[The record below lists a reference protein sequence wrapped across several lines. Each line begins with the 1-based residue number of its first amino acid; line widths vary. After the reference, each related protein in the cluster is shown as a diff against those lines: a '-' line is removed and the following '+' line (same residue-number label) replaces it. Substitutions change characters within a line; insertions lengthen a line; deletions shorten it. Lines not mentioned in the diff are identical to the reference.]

1 MTMSSRIYHK
11 LWIGQT
17 FLCYVAVLCDWKL
30 AARCCELLVE
40 ALTNFPTSSHVQTWG
55 AYALYQLTACHSK
68 LPYPCTWPPHFL
80 PLVCVHT
87 NTKEAAQT
95 EGEK

>member
-1 MTMSSRIYHK
+1 M
-11 LWIGQT
+11 IGQT

-30 AARCCELLVE
+30 AARCYELLVE

-68 LPYPCTWPPHFL
+68 LPQPCTQPPRFF
-80 PLVCVHT
+80 PLVCVRT

-95 EGEK
+95 EEEK